1 LGGNIS
7 ECGVGR
13 LACRLDHVA
22 LDARD
27 ETVDRKVT
35 HRRIQQVEAR
45 VGCGRLERAK
55 ASLKPKGLRRYA
67 RIWVALRPAELDDD
81 VLPLDE
87 AALYLSFT

>member
-7 ECGVGR
+7 EYGVGR

-35 HRRIQQVEAR
+35 HRRVQQVE
-45 VGCGRLERAK
+45 RALD
-55 ASLKPKGLRRYA
+55 AGKPNPH
-67 RIWVALRPAELDDD
+67 V
-81 VLPLDE
+81 
-87 AALYLSFT
+87 